1 MDRLVYKRWAALR
14 PVKFLLQYERSDTYA
29 ILLVAQPPP
38 AHRVTKAQEFWRG
51 YYVLACSPIP
61 IAAKLVTTNT

>member
-1 MDRLVYKRWAALR
+1 MDWLIYKRLAALR
-14 PVKFLLQYERSDTYA
+14 PVKFACQSARSDTYA

-38 AHRVTKAQEFWRG
+38 AHPVTKAQEFWRG
-51 YYVLACSPIP
+51 YYVLACLPTP